1 MGHGVGGRGH
11 EARLD
16 SNCCLRLAH
25 LEWHPAW
32 PADGD
37 RDGIGIQFPTQIRI
51 RFRIQRRNK
60 TQISRVGVP
69 HLIRD
74 DLRLAIGSTI
84 GVVVVVIVVVA
95 GVVVVI
101 VVVAEAVK
109 NADCLYRSPNTFWS
123 NFNFLIRCANL
134 VFLMTMTL

>member
-1 MGHGVGGRGH
+1 MWKG
-11 EARLD
+11 ARLD
-16 SNCCLRLAH
+16 SNYCLRLAH

-37 RDGIGIQFPTQIRI
+37 RDGIGIQFPAQIRI
-51 RFRIQRRNK
+51 RFRIQRGNK

-84 GVVVVVIVVVA
+84 GVVVVVVTS
-95 GVVVVI
+95 VVVI
-101 VVVAEAVK
+101 VVVAVAVK

>member
-1 MGHGVGGRGH
+1 MASSLASRWG
-11 EARLD
+11 LD
-16 SNCCLRLAH
+16 H
-25 LEWHPAW
+25 
-32 PADGD
+32 
-37 RDGIGIQFPTQIRI
+37 GIGIQFPAQIRI
-51 RFRIQRRNK
+51 RFRIQRGNK

-84 GVVVVVIVVVA
+84 GVVVVVVIFVVA
-95 GVVVVI
+95 GAV